1 MMNGIP
7 FYLLSFL
14 LAFNSF
20 FRDDKLAQNPL
31 PVIPDLFRNLT
42 MPINKHIWAQGSR
55 EILKQVQNDGLCGV
69 GISHSMCENKSACIF
84 KDPLDDLAEFNT
96 RYKDEIKNASFHY
109 NEVRSDICSQSA
121 RFKTDSL
128 IISAIVFPELIR
140 YSIYRDFME
149 TTVMEYLYVEYGPKA
164 SDFSIGMFQI
174 KPSFAELLEN
184 EVQNY
189 DGLKKYS
196 VITNYKSSD
205 IKETRKERIERLGSS
220 LWQIIYMNCFYSLME
235 LKFKNVAF
243 ADIKDKIRFYATC
256 YNLGFNCS
264 NDEILKWTTRKTF
277 PHGYNSTR
285 KNYCYG
291 DISLMFYYM
300 LKTG

>member
-7 FYLLSFL
+7 LYIFSFL
-14 LAFNSF
+14 LAFNGLL
-20 FRDDKLAQNPL
+20 RDD
-31 PVIPDLFRNLT
+31 LT
-42 MPINKHIWAQGSR
+42 
-55 EILKQVQNDGLCGV
+55 
-69 GISHSMCENKSACIF
+69 
-84 KDPLDDLAEFNT
+84 EFN
-96 RYKDEIKNASFHY
+96 RQYKDEIKYAVLHY
-109 NEVRSDICSQSA
+109 NDVRSDLCRESK

-128 IISAIVFPELIR
+128 IIGAIVFPELIR

-149 TTVMEYLYVEYGPKA
+149 TTVMEYLYVEYGSAA
-164 SDFSIGMFQI
+164 SDFSIGTFQI
-174 KPSFAELLEN
+174 KPSFAEALEN

-196 VITNYKSSD
+196 VITKFKSSD
-205 IKETRKERIERLGSS
+205 IKEVRKERIERLESS
-220 LWQIIYMNCFYSLME
+220 LWQIIYINCFYSLME
-235 LKFKNVAF
+235 LKYKNVAF

-256 YNLGFNCS
+256 YNHGFCCS
-264 NDEILKWTTRKTF
+264 NDEILKWTTKKTF

-300 LKTG
+300 MKTG